1 MIGWRRPRGYRH
13 LFFLSGFLT
22 DFLWRRVGISHRFFL
37 ISHRFHGFH
46 RFFAAVGV
54 SSRGFHRF
62 FWISHRFHRF
72 HRFFAAVWGK
82 FSQIS
87 RISQIFR
94 GGGGIS
100 HRFHRFH
107 RFFCGLRG
115 DFSRISQIFFGFL
128 TDFTDFT
135 DFFLRR

>member
-1 MIGWRRPRGYRH
+1 MAASERIPPLVFLADFSRIFCGGGDFSQI
-13 LFFLSGFLT
+13 FF
-22 DFLWRRVGISHRFFL
+22 D
-37 ISHRFHGFH
+37 
-46 RFFAAVGV
+46 
-54 SSRGFHRF
+54 
-62 FWISHRFHRF
+62 
-72 HRFFAAVWGK
+72 

-100 HRFHRFH
+100 HRFH

-135 DFFLRR
+135 DFSRRWGDFSRISQISQIFCGGRVGISHRFHRFFCGGNRRVIFICVICEICVR